1 MKIGS
6 IFRHVFVSCFL
17 LMLMFLLTSGGR
29 SERAGAA
36 AEADAETEAEAEEDA
51 FAERSVSSR
60 EEALELLRDIG
71 MSVFTDEMVEAPAF
85 TAQTLRGGEVS
96 LSDYA
101 GKVIFLNFWA
111 TWCGP
116 CKAEMPTMEDLYTDL
131 QNEDFVVLA
140 VNQQE
145 ESEIVQD
152 FIDGTGFTFPIILDS
167 DGIIN
172 VQYGIR
178 GIPTTFIID
187 TDGNVLAG
195 KVGTHNYDGELYRS
209 LFRNLM

>member
-6 IFRHVFVSCFL
+6 IFRHVFVSGFL

-29 SERAGAA
+29 SERAAAA
-36 AEADAETEAEAEEDA
+36 AEADAETEAEAEEDT
-51 FAERSVSSR
+51 FAGRSVSSR

-85 TAQTLRGGEVS
+85 TAQTLSGGEVS

-131 QNEDFVVLA
+131 QNEDFVVIA

-145 ESEIVQD
+145 EAEIVQD

>member
-1 MKIGS
+1 MKTGS
-6 IFRHVFVSCFL
+6 IFRHVFVSGFL

-36 AEADAETEAEAEEDA
+36 AEADAETEAEADA
-51 FAERSVSSR
+51 FAGRSVSSR

-71 MSVFTDEMVEAPAF
+71 MSVFTDEMVEAPDF
-85 TAQTLRGGEVS
+85 TTQNLSGEEVS

-116 CKAEMPTMEDLYTDL
+116 CKAEMPTMNDLYADL
-131 QNEDFVVLA
+131 KNEDFVVLA

-145 ESEIVQD
+145 DPELVQD
-152 FIDGTGFTFPIILDS
+152 FIDGTDFTFPIILDN

-178 GIPTTFIID
+178 GIPTTFIIG